1 MAMPRWRRSDVAFG
15 CVAGCL
21 WVAILLAAAEPKRP
35 RSPPPEWMS
44 AADWAAAQAVLD
56 ADGEDDA
63 LRLPLLGLLPLQ
75 DAGCLTHNTPRA
87 RACRGAPELPRRAR
101 AAEARPSCLQSL
113 G

>member
-1 MAMPRWRRSDVAFG
+1 MAMPRWRRTLPRYRWSDVAFA

-56 ADGEDDA
+56 ADGED
-63 LRLPLLGLLPLQ
+63 G
-75 DAGCLTHNTPRA
+75 GW
-87 RACRGAPELPRRAR
+87 
-101 AAEARPSCLQSL
+101 
-113 G
+113 